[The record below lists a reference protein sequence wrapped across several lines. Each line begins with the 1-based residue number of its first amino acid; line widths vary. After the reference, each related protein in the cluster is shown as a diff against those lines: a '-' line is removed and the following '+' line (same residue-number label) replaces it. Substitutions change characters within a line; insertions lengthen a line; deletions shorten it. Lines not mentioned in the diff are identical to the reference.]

1 MFQLNKEKA
10 LRPNGF
16 TIALYHMCWD
26 VIKDDVLRVFLEFHD
41 NGVINQITNA
51 TFIALMLK
59 KSSTS
64 RI

>member
-10 LRPNGF
+10 LGPNGF
-16 TIALYHMCWD
+16 TIALYHKCWD

-41 NGVINQITNA
+41 NGIINEITNA

>member
-10 LRPNGF
+10 PGPNGF
-16 TIALYHMCWD
+16 TTALYHMCWD
-26 VIKDDVLRVFLEFHD
+26 VIKDDVLGVFLEFHD

-51 TFIALMLK
+51 TFIALMIK